1 MGVDIVVGTP
11 GRIIDHIERG
21 TLDLSELD
29 IVVLD
34 EVRKLLSYFCLKVW
48 NSVERMFCSVP
59 FLSLT
64 PFFQFF

>member
-11 GRIIDHIERG
+11 GRVMDHIERG

-34 EVRKLLSYFCLKVW
+34 EVRTLLF
-48 NSVERMFCSVP
+48 
-59 FLSLT
+59 
-64 PFFQFF
+64 

>member
-34 EVRKLLSYFCLKVW
+34 EVSKLFFFFLKIW

>member
-34 EVRKLLSYFCLKVW
+34 EVSKLFFFFLKIW
-48 NSVERMFCSVP
+48 NSVERMFLSV
-59 FLSLT
+59 LYYA
-64 PFFQFF
+64 

>member
-34 EVRKLLSYFCLKVW
+34 EVSKLFFFPKNLQLCRTYVSFGPLLCLTTFV
-48 NSVERMFCSVP
+48 
-59 FLSLT
+59 
-64 PFFQFF
+64 QFF